1 MFWLLPRAPPAL
13 SLFWTQM
20 NRFMIPSFHARVKI
34 VFGSFAE
41 EFGFRM
47 VPIDLEQVVLSR
59 GEVLFLFS
67 ESLEGAR
74 LDLLRQKDRT
84 YLSYSVGYY
93 IATIR
98 RKQLDQVPVPKM
110 PVDRTMADLRW
121 FHHLLTIGA
130 PDIVRGE
137 LEWLKDY
144 PEKPVTMQ
152 PVACKGIQEVLGMVA
167 KADLG
172 VLEKLCNAILAA
184 NPGKAQEFKAGND
197 EALNWIIGQ
206 IMKTHGHEWDL
217 KVLGVL
223 LREKMG

>member
-1 MFWLLPRAPPAL
+1 
-13 SLFWTQM
+13 M
-20 NRFMIPSFHARVKI
+20 NRFMIPSFHARVKM

-47 VPIDLEQVVLSR
+47 VPIDLDEVLLWR
-59 GEVLFLFS
+59 GEVVFS
-67 ESLEGAR
+67 FTESMEGAEVYY
-74 LDLLRQKDRT
+74 LRAKAPT
-84 YLSYSVGYY
+84 YLLYSVGYY
-93 IATIR
+93 ISTRR

-110 PVDRTMADLRW
+110 PVDRTMADLRR

-144 PEKPVTMQ
+144 PQEPLTMQ

-172 VLEKLCNAILAA
+172 VLEKLCNDIIAA
-184 NPGKAQEFKAGND
+184 KPGKAQEFKAGND
-197 EALNWIIGQ
+197 EALNWMIGQ
-206 IMKTHGHEWDL
+206 ILKTHGDEWDL
-217 KVLGVL
+217 KVLDVL
-223 LREKMG
+223 LREQMGERVGG